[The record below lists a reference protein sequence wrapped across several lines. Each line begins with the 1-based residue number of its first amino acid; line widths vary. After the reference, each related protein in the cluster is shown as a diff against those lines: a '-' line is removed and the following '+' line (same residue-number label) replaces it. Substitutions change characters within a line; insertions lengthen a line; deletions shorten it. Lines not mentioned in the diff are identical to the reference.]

1 LKNKTVISVRGKG
14 RRWRKDLKKLL
25 SREIMFIEEDDL
37 IRSKDI

>member
-1 LKNKTVISVRGKG
+1 VRGKG
-14 RRWRKDLKKLL
+14 RTWRKDLKKWS